1 MKNLLLIFG
10 IICFAYVGGNSQI
23 LNGSFEEVEYINSLG
38 DSVLYPSNWV
48 SGAPKFDGYI
58 TTDSYS
64 GEYAMF
70 LKSWYGGNH
79 TVFFYNGDSAVRRF
93 GSKEKNKHL
102 SGAGT
107 PINELPSE
115 LRGYYKFQDVKPND
129 SMIVTVYLKKYIEE
143 FDSIL
148 IVGYGDEKFPETEL
162 FEEFTVPIVEY
173 SEETP
178 DSIIIQIATSTNSNF
193 FPGYFE
199 CNYLTIDEFSLDY
212 AVDTEELFLNTI
224 EVFPNPFLDKVR
236 VTSENGISK
245 IVVSDLSGRILF
257 SETTF
262 GVTKD
267 IDLSS
272 LEIGVLI
279 LTIIEEGGEIYN
291 FKLIKMN

>member
-10 IICFAYVGGNSQI
+10 ITCFFYVGGNSQI
-23 LNGSFEEVEYINSLG
+23 LNGSFEEVEYIPTLG
-38 DSVLYPSNWV
+38 DSVLYPSNWF
-48 SGAPKFDGYI
+48 SGVPQFDGYI

-70 LKSWYGGNH
+70 LKSWYGGNN
-79 TVFFYNGDSAVRRF
+79 TVFFYNGDSAVRHW

-102 SGAGT
+102 EGAGT

-115 LRGYYKFQDVKPND
+115 LKGFYKFQNVKPND
-129 SMIVTVYLKKYIEE
+129 SMIVTVHLKKYIEE

-148 IVGYGDEKFPETEL
+148 IVGFGHEKFPETEL
-162 FEEFTVPIVEY
+162 YKEFTVPIVEY

-178 DSIIIQIATSTNSNF
+178 DSIIIQIETSTNVNF
-193 FPGYFE
+193 CGDFE
-199 CNYLTIDEFSLDY
+199 CNYLTIDDFSLEH
-212 AVDTEELFLNTI
+212 AVDTEELILNTI
-224 EVFPNPFLDKVR
+224 KVFPNPFSDKVR
-236 VTSENGISK
+236 VTSENGIAK

-262 GVTKD
+262 GVTKN

-272 LEIGVLI
+272 FEIGVLI
-279 LTIIEEGGEIYN
+279 LAIIEEGGEIYN